1 MAAKI
6 TVTTPTRPAA
16 PRPSAAERR
25 AAEIAMLSTKQAE
38 LKHEAAQRRQARGL
52 SESPPRSSSAG

>member
-1 MAAKI
+1 MTARNK
-6 TVTTPTRPAA
+6 VTATAQPRA

-38 LKHEAAQRRQARGL
+38 LKDAAAQRRREREL
-52 SESPPRSSSAG
+52 RDDPPGTITP